1 MNTLET
7 LERKLAEVR
16 RLGYEVHYDW
26 FGGTGGGACQLGN
39 RKCLFLDLA
48 AGPIDHLDKV
58 DELLRTMEFAQQRR
72 AA

>member
-1 MNTLET
+1 MNTVRELEEK
-7 LERKLAEVR
+7 LESLR

-26 FGGTGGGACQLGN
+26 FGGTGGGACQLGQ

-48 AGPIDHLDKV
+48 LGAIDHLAIASQ
-58 DELLRTMEFAQQRR
+58 LLNEQQTPHNR

>member
-1 MNTLET
+1 MNTVET
-7 LERKLAEVR
+7 LERKLDQVR
-16 RLGYEVHYDW
+16 SLGYEVHFDW

-48 AGPIDHLDKV
+48 MGAIDHLAMV
-58 DELLRTMEFAQQRR
+58 DELLSRYVDPMKR

>member
-1 MNTLET
+1 MNTVET
-7 LERKLAEVR
+7 LQRKLEQVR
-16 RLGYEVHYDW
+16 QLGYEVHFDW

-48 AGPIDHLDKV
+48 VSAVDHLAAV
-58 DELLRTMEFAQQRR
+58 DELLARYPEPTRR

>member
-1 MNTLET
+1 MNPVDQLEKTLEI
-7 LERKLAEVR
+7 VR
-16 RLGYEVHYDW
+16 SIGYEVHYDW

-48 AGPIDHLDKV
+48 MNAEDHLV
-58 DELLRTMEFAQQRR
+58 MAENLLAEVAPGSK